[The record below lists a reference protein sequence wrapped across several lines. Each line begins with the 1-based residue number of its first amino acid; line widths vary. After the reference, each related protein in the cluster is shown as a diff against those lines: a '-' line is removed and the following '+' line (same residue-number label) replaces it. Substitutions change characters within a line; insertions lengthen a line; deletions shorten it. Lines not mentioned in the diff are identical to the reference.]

1 MKQKRPS
8 ALKDFIYGNLLYL
21 LLAPLALA
29 LLLAEQEI
37 AFGISRN
44 SALNP
49 SRGLSLG
56 LTEQRLIAALALVF
70 ALRKIWLNT
79 RR

>member
-1 MKQKRPS
+1 M
-8 ALKDFIYGNLLYL
+8 KDFIYANLPYL

-37 AFGISRN
+37 GFAASRRFWE
-44 SALNP
+44 P
-49 SRGLSLG
+49 SEGLTLG
-56 LTEQRLIAALALVF
+56 LTVQRMIAALLLVF
-70 ALRKIWLNT
+70 AVRKIWLNT